1 MLFYPCPI
9 GFSNIERRLM
19 KFRFFFIF
27 AGTSSDSEILDSPSP
42 KKEVKNRKA
51 VSNGSVQSDTKDKK
65 EKVEFPQES
74 DQKKLNQLFDAF
86 RVPKAKDLSNK
97 SHSAHS
103 TVRRVTSQKYE
114 DSTSDSESSVST
126 ETEKEQEVFR
136 KDSVNVDSVD
146 SVSKSVTASN
156 GVLNSSKNR
165 VPSERKLQRNF
176 SDDSDQ
182 TLLSDEVPFS
192 KSSTETQI
200 KVDIQSDESNSP
212 TLSLNKKEK
221 EKVNSVEEI
230 VKSKSPRGNMKQTA
244 TEVIMAMKMGSPS
257 MSPNQNHPGN
267 SKLDDPR
274 RYQPGRSPSP
284 YSFDSIPSSH
294 ANSPLPVKR
303 HDSHLSRESSDTD
316 STSRMSAAD
325 YSGTESSQVRESSSG
340 AEDYVVEEISK
351 IRFRRMSKKIA
362 EKGRTPSESVFFVCC
377 LLFHSVITLFGVYV
391 PQNDYFIF

>member
-1 MLFYPCPI
+1 MQ
-9 GFSNIERRLM
+9 
-19 KFRFFFIF
+19 
-27 AGTSSDSEILDSPSP
+27 SE
-42 KKEVKNRKA
+42 
-51 VSNGSVQSDTKDKK
+51 TKDKK

-74 DQKKLNQLFDAF
+74 DQRKLNQLFDAF

-97 SHSAHS
+97 SHS

-114 DSTSDSESSVST
+114 DSASDSESSVST
-126 ETEKEQEVFR
+126 DTEKEQEVFR
-136 KDSVNVDSVD
+136 RDSVKVDSVD

-200 KVDIQSDESNSP
+200 KVDIHSDESNSP
-212 TLSLNKKEK
+212 TLSLNKKE

-244 TEVIMAMKMGSPS
+244 TEVIMAMKMSSPS
-257 MSPNQNHPGN
+257 NSPNQNHPGN
-267 SKLDDPR
+267 SKLVDPR

-303 HDSHLSRESSDTD
+303 HNSHLSRESSDTD

-325 YSGTESSQVRESSSG
+325 YSGTESSQIRESSSG

-377 LLFHSVITLFGVYV
+377 LLIHSVTSLFAIYV
-391 PQNDYFIF
+391 PLYDYFTYMRYISNYFILLYEVTYNVISFIIFLVNKQSFRK

>member
-1 MLFYPCPI
+1 M
-9 GFSNIERRLM
+9 
-19 KFRFFFIF
+19 
-27 AGTSSDSEILDSPSP
+27 
-42 KKEVKNRKA
+42 
-51 VSNGSVQSDTKDKK
+51 QSDTKDKK

-97 SHSAHS
+97 SHSTHS

-126 ETEKEQEVFR
+126 DTEKEQEVFR

-146 SVSKSVTASN
+146 GVSKSVTASN

-200 KVDIQSDESNSP
+200 KVDIHSDESNSP

-257 MSPNQNHPGN
+257 KSPNQNHPGN
-267 SKLDDPR
+267 SKLVDPR

-377 LLFHSVITLFGVYV
+377 LLFHSVISLFGVYV
-391 PQNDYFIF
+391 PHNDYFIS